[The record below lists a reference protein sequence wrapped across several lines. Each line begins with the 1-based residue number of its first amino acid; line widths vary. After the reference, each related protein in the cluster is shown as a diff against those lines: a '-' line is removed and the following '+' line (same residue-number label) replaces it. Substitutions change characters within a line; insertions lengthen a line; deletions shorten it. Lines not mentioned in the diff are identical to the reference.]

1 MSFRAKV
8 DGICAAFPGAV
19 ASDPAAGDLDSWK
32 VGGKMF
38 ACFGDKLEGVAV
50 KTASVEAA
58 AMLIDA
64 GIGFKAPYFHK
75 SWIRV
80 GEAINDDELAHRLG
94 VSYDEMRSK
103 LTKKAQADL
112 APRLENV

>member
-8 DGICAAFPGAV
+8 DAICVGFPGAV

-38 ACFGDKLEGVAV
+38 ACFGVKLEGVAV
-50 KTASVEAA
+50 KTANIEAA
-58 AMLIDA
+58 TMLIDA

-80 GEAINDDELAHRLG
+80 GEAIADDELKHRLG
-94 VSYDEMRSK
+94 VSYDEVRSK
-103 LTKKAQADL
+103 LTKKAQAEL
-112 APRLENV
+112 APRLEDV